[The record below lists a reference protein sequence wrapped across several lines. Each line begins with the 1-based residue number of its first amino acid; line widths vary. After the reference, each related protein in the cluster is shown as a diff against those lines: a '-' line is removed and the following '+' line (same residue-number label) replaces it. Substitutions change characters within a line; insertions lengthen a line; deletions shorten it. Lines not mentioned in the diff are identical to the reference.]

1 MCAMGPTRSLAV
13 ATVTDI
19 GTMIK
24 TKIQAFST
32 NVRDYPEGMSS
43 YERDS
48 LAADA
53 VPAARRK
60 AKKKSP
66 LKTKVM

>member
-1 MCAMGPTRSLAV
+1 
-13 ATVTDI
+13 
-19 GTMIK
+19 MIK

>member
-1 MCAMGPTRSLAV
+1 
-13 ATVTDI
+13 VTAI
-19 GTMIK
+19 GTMMK

-32 NVRDYPEGMSS
+32 NVRDYPESMSS
-43 YERDS
+43 YERES

-53 VPAARRK
+53 VLAARRTAK
-60 AKKKSP
+60 KYSKKKSL